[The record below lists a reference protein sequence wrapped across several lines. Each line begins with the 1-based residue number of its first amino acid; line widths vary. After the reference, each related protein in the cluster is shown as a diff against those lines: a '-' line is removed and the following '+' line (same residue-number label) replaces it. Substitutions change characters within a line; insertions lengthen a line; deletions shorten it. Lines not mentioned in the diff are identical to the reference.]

1 METTIKEIA
10 LKKIHIED
18 SFWSSRQKLITDVV
32 LPYQEKILSDEIPE
46 IEKSHAFANFKI
58 AAGMEKGE
66 FYGMVFQDSDV
77 AKWLEAVAY
86 SLSIKVDKELEKRA
100 DQVID
105 TIVKAQQPDG
115 YLNTYFTIKD
125 PEHRWTNLHECH
137 ELYCAGHMMEAA
149 VAYYESTGKNT
160 FLKVTERLA
169 DHIEKKFNSE
179 LYHGISGHQEIE
191 IGLLRL
197 YKVTGIKR
205 YLDLAKYFID
215 ERGKNPDYFIE
226 ETKKRGWKHE
236 IMDPYNT
243 KYNQTYAPVREQ
255 KTAEGHSVRAVYMY
269 TAMADL
275 AKITNDTE
283 LYHSC
288 RKIWDN
294 LVTKKMYIT
303 GGIGSNSEGESFT
316 IDYDLPN
323 DSVYAE
329 TCASVGLAFFAR
341 KMLDI
346 EVTNR
351 YTDILEKVLY
361 NGILSGLQADGRKF
375 FYVNPLE
382 VNPGISGVLFGYK
395 HVLPQRPNWFA
406 CACCPPNVARIITSL
421 GNYAWSESEDI
432 VYSHLYLGGTASL
445 KHAKIEV
452 KSLFPWEGNILY
464 RINEINTNNKF
475 TISFRIPSYAR
486 DAYLFLND
494 IKISYTDITKDGYVY
509 LERFWKKG
517 DKVRIIFEMPVRKI
531 HCNSLVRHNIDCVAL
546 MRGPIVYCFEG
557 TDNGENLQELHVLKN
572 GTVELINKD
581 DDSLCGKVEL
591 LVEGTRI
598 YSRDSLY
605 FEGKFE
611 REDCKLK
618 AIPYYAWG
626 NRGLN
631 QMRVWMH
638 EDKGDI

>member
-149 VAYYESTGKNT
+149 VAYFETTGKNT
-160 FLKVTERLA
+160 LLNVTERLA
-169 DHIEKKFNSE
+169 DHIEQKFHNE
-179 LYHGISGHQEIE
+179 LYHGIPGHQEIE

-205 YLDLAKYFID
+205 YLDLTKYFID
-215 ERGKNPDYFIE
+215 ERGKNPEYFIE

-275 AKITNDTE
+275 AKITNDTK
-283 LYHSC
+283 LYQAC

-361 NGILSGLQADGRKF
+361 NGILSGMQADGRKF

-395 HVLPQRPNWFA
+395 HVLPQRPNWYA

-432 VYSHLYLGGTASL
+432 VYSHLYLGGTVNL